1 MIKLSI
7 LVPSVPSRLTTF
19 YPRIMSELLKQ
30 CEKYSDVEIIGL
42 FDNKKRTVG
51 EKRQDLLNLARG
63 EYLVFIDD
71 DDRISDD
78 YISSIMEEI
87 YKNPNTDCIVFDC
100 ICCINKSDL
109 KTLCKYGIEFEYGHT
124 NPEKTQWTG
133 KPAHTMVYKS
143 AIAKSHLY
151 NSCNFGEDI
160 DWVVRACKDIREQT
174 RIDKVLYYYDC
185 EEASTSETRGLS
197 DDVIKSNVEKIV
209 FN

>member
-1 MIKLSI
+1 MVKLSI

-19 YPRIMSELLKQ
+19 YPRIMTELLKQ
-30 CEKYSDVEIIGL
+30 CEFSDVEIIGL

-78 YISSIMEEI
+78 YISIIMEEL
-87 YKNPNTDCIVFDC
+87 YKNPNTDCVVFDC
-100 ICCINKSDL
+100 ICCSDKSHI
-109 KTLCKYGIEFEYGHT
+109 KTLCKYGVEFEYGYI
-124 NPEKTQWTG
+124 NPEETQWRG

-143 AIAKSHLY
+143 AIAKRHSY
-151 NSCNFGEDI
+151 NNSSWGEDI

-185 EEASTSETRGLS
+185 EPSTTSETRGLP
-197 DDVIKSNVEKIV
+197 DYVIKSNIEKIV

>member
-19 YPRIMSELLKQ
+19 YPRIMTELLKQ
-30 CEKYSDVEIIGL
+30 CEKFSDVEIIGL

-51 EKRQDLLNLARG
+51 EKRQDLLNLAKG

-78 YISSIMEEI
+78 YISSIMGEI

-100 ICCINKSDL
+100 ICCINKSDI
-109 KTLCKYGIEFEYGHT
+109 KTLCKYGIEFEYGHI
-124 NPEKTQWTG
+124 NSEKPQWRG

-143 AIAKSHLY
+143 IIAKQHSY
-151 NSCNFGEDI
+151 NNSNFGEDV

-185 EEASTSETRGLS
+185 EEITTSETRGLS
-197 DDVIKSNVEKIV
+197 DSVIKNNIEKLV
-209 FN
+209 LN